1 MGCPHYRRH
10 SRPAAPC
17 GNPSFRLYF
26 STGGS
31 RLLSARVNLSVT
43 TRELQHATVVDLSGR
58 IVFGDEANLLRDKVK
73 KIIVDQR
80 RPVVLNLR
88 NVSYIDSAGVG
99 TLVGLYT
106 SAHAAGTELR
116 LACPSPKVE
125 HVLKITKLLP
135 ILGAYPDETSAL
147 CACDG
152 KSAIA

>member
-1 MGCPHYRRH
+1 MT
-10 SRPAAPC
+10 
-17 GNPSFRLYF
+17 L
-26 STGGS
+26 T
-31 RLLSARVNLSVT
+31 LL
-43 TRELQHATVVDLSGR
+43 TREFQHATVVDLSGR

-73 KIIVDQR
+73 KIIEQR
-80 RPVVLNLR
+80 RPIVLNLR

-99 TLVGLYT
+99 CLVGLYT

-116 LACPSPKVE
+116 LACPSAKVE

-147 CACDG
+147 CACEK

>member
-1 MGCPHYRRH
+1 MTL
-10 SRPAAPC
+10 S
-17 GNPSFRLYF
+17 
-26 STGGS
+26 
-31 RLLSARVNLSVT
+31 LL
-43 TRELQHATVVDLSGR
+43 TRQLEHATVVDLEGR
-58 IVFGDEANLLRDKVK
+58 IVFGDESNLLREKVK
-73 KIIVDQR
+73 KIILEHR
-80 RPVVLNLR
+80 RPVVLNLSKI
-88 NVSYIDSAGVG
+88 NYIDSAGIG
-99 TLVGLYT
+99 TLVALYT